1 MITTQFSLSSFPGL
15 DELFRINDIFS
26 NTISK
31 SAFSNLGNAN
41 YNLNFFN
48 NNYCSS
54 HIYENYEKGK
64 PLQTTKATRGF
75 GSVIEWL
82 HYYVIIDDFFE
93 LENFITQNE
102 FLTIYLIEAI
112 DEIKKLFGDIDLS
125 LNLLKIYD
133 DSYSEQLVIN
143 IETNKSIKE
152 SFELLDKFD
161 KNWWLRQIP
170 HTKNLLSIDIVYK

>member
-1 MITTQFSLSSFPGL
+1 M
-15 DELFRINDIFS
+15 
-26 NTISK
+26 
-31 SAFSNLGNAN
+31 
-41 YNLNFFN
+41 
-48 NNYCSS
+48 
-54 HIYENYEKGK
+54 
-64 PLQTTKATRGF
+64 
-75 GSVIEWL
+75 
-82 HYYVIIDDFFE
+82 HYFIKIDNFFE

-143 IETNKSIKE
+143 IETTKSIDE
-152 SFELLDKFD
+152 SFGLLDEFD
-161 KNWWLRQIP
+161 KNWWLKQIP